1 LDCAKLHDEMPQLM
15 CVVIQ
20 MKCEKSVN
28 QKINTLNINN
38 NKSSAQPNPI
48 NQFSLSDGD
57 ENIFSVSENWFIGK
71 TFVFVRWEKLLLELL
86 VENSWRMLECK
97 LCSTA
102 TVRSFSLY
110 SLFNCLHMQ
119 SYGNDGVRRSI

>member
-1 LDCAKLHDEMPQLM
+1 MLVNYSFPHGLRKKLHDEMPQLM

-71 TFVFVRWEKLLLELL
+71 TFVFARWEKLLLKLS
-86 VENSWRMLECK
+86 VENSWRN
-97 LCSTA
+97 A
-102 TVRSFSLY
+102 G
-110 SLFNCLHMQ
+110 MQ
-119 SYGNDGVRRSI
+119 TLQHRDSPFIFALLAV